1 MTPNTRV
8 IKMKYLF
15 AAAAAST
22 LLVFGT
28 TTFAAEVVSVRKDN
42 VNVRTGPNTSNP
54 VYMELFQG
62 YPLKVLERKGDWVK
76 ISDYENDKGWIH
88 SSLVTKGNTVIVN
101 SKNKAN
107 LRSKPTTQSSVVA
120 SIERGVILTKVSSEG
135 KWVKVRHSEGT
146 EGWIYKPLIWP

>member
-1 MTPNTRV
+1 MTPNKRFSKSKFLITAT
-8 IKMKYLF
+8 
-15 AAAAAST
+15 AAIAT
-22 LLVFGT
+22 LMLGT
-28 TTFAAEVVSVRKDN
+28 YTMAAEVVSVKKDN
-42 VNVRTGPNTSNP
+42 VNVRTGPDTSNP

-88 SSLVTKGNTVIVN
+88 SSLVSKGNTVIVN

-107 LRSKPTTQSSVVA
+107 LRSKPTTKSAIVA
-120 SIERGVILTKVSSEG
+120 SIERGVILTKISTQG

-146 EGWIYKPLIWP
+146 EGWIYQPLIWP